1 MLIFILFLNCVN
13 LYFSS
18 NRWIVLIFIEKK
30 DEIPMKDVFLQ
41 SQFFSEIDLDFFMK
55 KSFLAEDNVKSI
67 QYPYLST
74 NITKNP
80 CYYVCA
86 SKG

>member
-1 MLIFILFLNCVN
+1 
-13 LYFSS
+13 
-18 NRWIVLIFIEKK
+18 
-30 DEIPMKDVFLQ
+30 MKDVFLQ
-41 SQFFSEIDLDFFMK
+41 SRFFSEIDLDFFMK